1 MCPGDSSPALI
12 LVVDDDP
19 FVLRLIAEVLSAEG
33 YEVDTARN
41 GREALEKTA
50 ARLYDLVL
58 SDLRMPEVDGV
69 ALYRELERRQP
80 RLLRRFVAV
89 SGTTEPPEYASFLE
103 ETNVPLLSKPFRVE
117 ELQQIVRR
125 ILG

>member
-1 MCPGDSSPALI
+1 MSSNESRPALI
-12 LVVDDDP
+12 LVVDDDM
-19 FVLRLIAEVLSAEG
+19 FVLRLIAEALSADG

-50 ARLYDLVL
+50 ARLYDLIL

-69 ALYRELERRQP
+69 ALYRELERREP
-80 RLLRRFVAV
+80 RLLRRFAVV
-89 SGTTEPPEYASFLE
+89 SGTTEMPEYASFLE
-103 ETNVPLLSKPFRVE
+103 ETNVPLLGKPFRVE
-117 ELQQIVRR
+117 ELQQLVRR

>member
-1 MCPGDSSPALI
+1 M
-12 LVVDDDP
+12 
-19 FVLRLIAEVLSAEG
+19 FVLRLIAEALSADG

-50 ARLYDLVL
+50 ARLYDLIL

-69 ALYRELERRQP
+69 ALYRELERREP
-80 RLLRRFVAV
+80 RLLRRFAVV
-89 SGTTEPPEYASFLE
+89 SGTTEMPEYASFLE
-103 ETNVPLLSKPFRVE
+103 ETNVPLLGKPFRVE
-117 ELQQIVRR
+117 ELQQLVRR